1 MAMKK
6 AAPKKKSLS
15 NDLASERTTKR
26 GMDQIKKAR
35 RKEQNEYGS
44 YLTNKAKVAKGKK

>member
-6 AAPKKKSLS
+6 SAPKKG